1 MLSHCTVMLLSDIQ
15 AKLPSVVKL
24 LNAGGCGNI
33 AVEISTP
40 DTLCVAPFT
49 ELSNAPRSKLYVAF
63 GVKLLS
69 TSCVVLPD
77 PTTPTVDP
85 AAPKLLVE
93 TIIPVPA
100 GLFCGFRLIVTE
112 VWFTIK
118 LLTVGFAANVY
129 VDAVTVTCVPAI
141 CAARAKIVY
150 VVFGVKFA
158 IDRFVMPEV

>member
-1 MLSHCTVMLLSDIQ
+1 MLLSETQ

-24 LNAGGCGNI
+24 LNAGGCGNM

-69 TSCVVLPD
+69 TNCVVLPD
-77 PTTPTVDP
+77 PTTPAVDP
-85 AAPKLLVE
+85 ATPKLLLD
-93 TIIPVPA
+93 TINPVPA
-100 GLFCGFRLIVTE
+100 GLPCGLMSIVTE
-112 VWFTIK
+112 VKYTAK
-118 LLTVGFAANVY
+118 PLTVGFAANVY
-129 VDAVTVTCVPAI
+129 VDAVTVICVFPGDSTT
-141 CAARAKIVY
+141 RAKTVY

-158 IDRFVMPEV
+158 IDRFVLPEV